1 MDDNIK
7 EALRLL
13 GLIAMQIADEE
24 WPEAE
29 DSARLLVEELMVI
42 DSVADSK

>member
-1 MDDNIK
+1 MDANIK

-29 DSARLLVEELMVI
+29 DSARLLVEELRQM
-42 DSVADSK
+42 ANEEGQL